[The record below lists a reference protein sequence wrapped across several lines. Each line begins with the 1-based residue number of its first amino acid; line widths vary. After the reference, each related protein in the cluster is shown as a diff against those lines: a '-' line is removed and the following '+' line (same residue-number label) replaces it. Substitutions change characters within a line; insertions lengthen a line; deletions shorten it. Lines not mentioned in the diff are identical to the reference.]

1 MSGGDELPVA
11 STFHRFVCEI
21 IREKLNE
28 FTASPRDFIARESQL
43 ECARNLA
50 EYPPS
55 KAIVLAIGK
64 TTTKE

>member
-1 MSGGDELPVA
+1 MSGGDELPVT
-11 STFHRFVCEI
+11 STFHRFVCKI

-28 FTASPRDFIARESQL
+28 FTTNPGDFIARESQL
-43 ECARNLA
+43 QSAPNLA

-55 KAIVLAIGK
+55 KAIVLVIGK

>member
-28 FTASPRDFIARESQL
+28 FTANPREFIVRESQL
-43 ECARNLA
+43 QSAWNLD

-55 KAIVLAIGK
+55 KDIVLAIGK

>member
-1 MSGGDELPVA
+1 MSGGDELPVV
-11 STFHRFVCEI
+11 STFHRFVCEV

-28 FTASPRDFIARESQL
+28 FTANPRDFIARESQL
-43 ECARNLA
+43 QSAPNLA

-55 KAIVLAIGK
+55 KAIILVKGK